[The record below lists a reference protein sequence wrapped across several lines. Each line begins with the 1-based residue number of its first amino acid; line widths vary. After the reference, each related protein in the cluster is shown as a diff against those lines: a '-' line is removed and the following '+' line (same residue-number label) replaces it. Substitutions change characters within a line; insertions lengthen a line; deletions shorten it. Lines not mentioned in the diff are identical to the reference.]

1 MPSKCCRCDLD
12 TVPGVFFFPEVLGHQ
27 QIVRYQ
33 IPPFWLILEP
43 SICNHFRFPT
53 PCRADISATFLSLST
68 LSRSRSVSHDGC
80 VTGLCFSSD
89 GLDLF
94 SLGRDGR
101 MRKWCASTGRNR
113 KARCIKE
120 ANKLQVNVGKENI

>member
-1 MPSKCCRCDLD
+1 M
-12 TVPGVFFFPEVLGHQ
+12 
-27 QIVRYQ
+27 
-33 IPPFWLILEP
+33 
-43 SICNHFRFPT
+43 
-53 PCRADISATFLSLST
+53 

-113 KARCIKE
+113 KARYMRKR
-120 ANKLQVNVGKENI
+120 QTNITLT